1 MFIYAKNRGVLK
13 TLFSIS
19 IFLIFIAVLMAWG
32 KFSGNFVIHEG
43 IAEPDLFVDRIE
55 TTQQAYSTQ
64 PAVNLPIGYTY
75 ANTLV
80 QLVKTLLYKPGGY
93 LSNDIKL
100 SSKRLENL
108 KAWEFGVIII
118 LRDGTTALRNH
129 FSSESEQS
137 HDPDLALAEPYF
149 YFQYNSW
156 TLPSTEAEFKK
167 GIEAIHRYIARLE
180 VDNNSSPR
188 SHFYAGSDEL
198 SQYIRIVVKRLN
210 GLQTILTTNTEQIPD
225 RKQVSAEQSKKY
237 FEARGASWALIHI
250 FTAIKFDFS
259 DTLTN
264 HQAIYLIDKVI
275 VELKNGLTE
284 SSGEEICRQ
293 CMANH
298 LLQAKQY
305 LIKVQTLLEI

>member
-55 TTQQAYSTQ
+55 TIQQAYSTQ

-149 YFQYNSW
+149 YFPYDSW
-156 TLPSTEAEFKK
+156 ALPSTESEYKK
-167 GIEAIHRYIARLE
+167 GIEAMYRYMVRLE
-180 VDNNSSPR
+180 NNNDYPR
-188 SHFYAGSDEL
+188 NYFYTGSDQL
-198 SQYIRIVVKRLN
+198 SQYLQTVVERLN
-210 GLQTILTTNTEQIPD
+210 GLQTILTINTEQTTDKNQI
-225 RKQVSAEQSKKY
+225 SAEQSNIY
-237 FEARGASWALIHI
+237 FEARGVSWGLIHI
-250 FTAIKFDFS
+250 FTAIKYDFS
-259 DTLTN
+259 ETLTM
-264 HQAIYLIDKVI
+264 HKAIYLIENIIK
-275 VELKNGLTE
+275 ELKKGLVE
-284 SSGEEICRQ
+284 SSGEEICIQ
-293 CMANH
+293 CLANH
-298 LLQAKQY
+298 LLKAKQD
-305 LIKVQTLLEI
+305 LIKVQAMLET